1 MPERSGLMNFK
12 KSAQYG
18 FLDLFLFVLRLVV
31 YSKSSFLA
39 KVLLSLYGLIHSVA
53 VVPRN
58 RLSGVKSLLRYG
70 VEVIQQR
77 LGSNSQGSVY
87 P

>member
-1 MPERSGLMNFK
+1 MPERSGVMNFK
-12 KSAQYG
+12 KRAQDS
-18 FLDLFLFVLRLVV
+18 FLDLFLFVLRLAV

-39 KVLLSLYGLIHSVA
+39 KVLLSLCGLIHSVA

-70 VEVIQQR
+70 VEVVQQR
-77 LGSNSQGSVY
+77 LGSTS
-87 P
+87 